1 MKFPFKVACLLL
13 SLMLLLNAAGFA
25 AMLGCDQECCQSSP
39 RSVSTQSN
47 STSCH
52 EGEEMGGQ
60 ASDAALQ
67 VETRPAKAPPLNSF
81 QCVREVASALFLT
94 EKRNCRYDLV
104 PSASLEQVLAHPK
117 NHVGESAGYPSS
129 PPLSQPIT
137 APLRN

>member
-39 RSVSTQSN
+39 RSVSTHSS

-52 EGEEMGGQ
+52 EGEEMGQ

-67 VETRPAKAPPLNSF
+67 VETRPLKAPPLNSF
-81 QCVREVASALFLT
+81 QCDREVASALFLT
-94 EKRNCRYDLV
+94 EKADCRYDLV
-104 PSASLEQVLAHPK
+104 ASASLEQVLADPK
-117 NHVGESAGYPSS
+117 DHGRESACCPSS
-129 PPLSQPIT
+129 PPLSLPII